1 MKVNEAAHTYGITTK
16 ELIAELKT
24 KFPDLKFKAN
34 SELPEGFEGTVQKQ
48 AQEYAEALDIAFP
61 GTTGE
66 ITPSEEDAIV
76 DPKITECFHYG
87 ILEAINRLRSED
99 FALDGQV
106 SAIED
111 IQTFRTSYNEVWTL
125 FHQGEITQQELRN
138 QRLTERMEAIVT
150 KKTEMGKQLEQRQ
163 QAQVSVESTQQQ
175 LKDKLASLMA

>member
-16 ELIAELKT
+16 ELIGELKA
-24 KFPDLKFKAN
+24 KFPGQKFTANTDLPF
-34 SELPEGFEGTVQKQ
+34 GFEQCVQQQ
-48 AQEYAEALDIAFP
+48 AEEYAQASDITLTETP
-61 GTTGE
+61 GNMTQAG
-66 ITPSEEDAIV
+66 EDAIV
-76 DPKITECFHYG
+76 TEAFHYG
-87 ILEAINRLRSED
+87 VLEAIARLRSED

-125 FHQGEITQQELRN
+125 FHQGEVTQQELRN
-138 QRLTERMEAIVT
+138 QGLSQRMEAIAQ
-150 KKTEMGKQLEQRQ
+150 KKTELGKQLERRK

>member
-1 MKVNEAAHTYGITTK
+1 MRINEVAHTYGITTK
-16 ELIAELKT
+16 ELITELKA

-34 SELPEGFEGTVQKQ
+34 SELPEGFERAVQEQ
-48 AQEYAEALDIAFP
+48 AEEYAQISDITLTETPGDITEA
-61 GTTGE
+61 G
-66 ITPSEEDAIV
+66 EDAIV
-76 DPKITECFHYG
+76 DPRVTEAFHYG
-87 ILEAINRLRSED
+87 VLEAIARLRSED

-138 QRLTERMEAIVT
+138 QGLSERMEAIAT
-150 KKTEMGKQLEQRQ
+150 KKTEMGKQLEQQR